1 MEAGAVAGSPG
12 AEHLHVGGGSED
24 LERKKREMHLER
36 LDIELAESR
45 GNWVADIDVVG
56 IGGEEGV
63 VGADMLG
70 GGGSELRQSVGR
82 LNNGKRGSGV
92 VAGSGGGGCS
102 RCGAAGCGAAGSA
115 GRCNEIIVVGG
126 GGFVVV
132 GLGMVVILGTLA
144 FAFRRTGGG
153 GAGGAGLIM
162 VGIVIGILVCSMGLL
177 VKGLRGKGDFLE
189 KGEGVS
195 MVEEQTEIIGIGAV
209 VGEKRT
215 DGFGHMTDRLAFKK
229 LEEVGAGVGNIVE
242 VDVEF
247 VTVALGKGEKKELL
261 VLGLGVEGIQTG
273 EGVNGNGIRV
283 AKKGL
288 VLVEEDVEGW
298 RQIGKNI
305 EGLALG
311 EGGDSHV
318 AAEEGEI
325 AEGGPFL
332 SQRVERVVEMNRIWG

>member
-1 MEAGAVAGSPG
+1 M
-12 AEHLHVGGGSED
+12 D
-24 LERKKREMHLER
+24 
-36 LDIELAESR
+36 
-45 GNWVADIDVVG
+45 
-56 IGGEEGV
+56 
-63 VGADMLG
+63 
-70 GGGSELRQSVGR
+70 
-82 LNNGKRGSGV
+82 
-92 VAGSGGGGCS
+92 
-102 RCGAAGCGAAGSA
+102 
-115 GRCNEIIVVGG
+115 EIIIVG

-132 GLGMVVILGTLA
+132 GGGFVVVVVVLLLGT

-153 GAGGAGLIM
+153 GAGM
-162 VGIVIGILVCSMGLL
+162 VGIVIGIVVCRIGTPVLVERLG
-177 VKGLRGKGDFLE
+177 RKGDFLE
-189 KGEGVS
+189 KGEGIG
-195 MVEEQTEIIGIGAV
+195 MLEEQAEIVWIGAV
-209 VGEKRT
+209 VAEKRA
-215 DGFGHMTDRLAFKK
+215 DGFGHMADRLAFKE
-229 LEEVGAGVGNIVE
+229 LEEMGAGVGNIVE

-247 VTVALGKGEKKELL
+247 VAVALGKGEEEKRGFL
-261 VLGLGVEGIQTG
+261 VL

-283 AKKGL
+283 AKKRL